1 MDEAWFKINP
11 QSALPLYYQIKQN
24 LLELVESGKFAPGD
38 LLPAEGEMG
47 EFYGVSRLTVRQ
59 AVGELVREGVL
70 VRERGRGTFVAKPK
84 TTHMMVRSSGFSER
98 IREAGQ
104 KPSSTVLSFEV
115 IPATAYVAE
124 NLHIEV
130 GAPVYQ
136 LSRLRSVNDEPQVV
150 ETTHLPKAMFPGME
164 DVDFSRSSLYGTLA
178 ERYQCYV
185 MSADEVFE
193 PVLLTNYEASL
204 LGTKPKSAAL
214 LLEIVAYDQNGNRVE
229 YNKSIIRG
237 DKARFLFHVRR
248 QFMNDEEQRIQWTS
262 SETSITD

>member
-1 MDEAWFKINP
+1 
-11 QSALPLYYQIKQN
+11 
-24 LLELVESGKFAPGD
+24 
-38 LLPAEGEMG
+38 
-47 EFYGVSRLTVRQ
+47 
-59 AVGELVREGVL
+59 
-70 VRERGRGTFVAKPK
+70 
-84 TTHMMVRSSGFSER
+84 
-98 IREAGQ
+98 
-104 KPSSTVLSFEV
+104 
-115 IPATAYVAE
+115 
-124 NLHIEV
+124 
-130 GAPVYQ
+130 
-136 LSRLRSVNDEPQVV
+136 
-150 ETTHLPKAMFPGME
+150 ME

-229 YNKSIIRG
+229 YNKSIIR
-237 DKARFLFHVRR
+237 